1 MADIIAGLARAS
13 ADAGAGL
20 TELASGLAAVTVQI
34 RMRGHDGG
42 TGSGIVWRADGLI
55 VTNAHVAR
63 GERATVELSDGRV
76 LDARLERRDPRRDLA
91 LLRVDAG
98 GLRQARLGDS
108 RRLRPGDVVVACG
121 HPFGM
126 SNVVTVGV
134 VHRVIAHPRA
144 AGLSWVGADIALAP
158 GNSGGPLADADGAVV
173 GVNAMIVG
181 GLGVAVPAHVVER
194 FLGVPARS
202 AA

>member
-1 MADIIAGLARAS
+1 MADILDGLARAS
-13 ADAGAGL
+13 AGAGFA
-20 TELASGLAAVTVQI
+20 ELASSLAEVTVQI

-42 TGSGIVWRADGLI
+42 TGSGIVWRSDGTI

-63 GERATVELSDGRV
+63 GERAAVELSDGRV
-76 LDARLERRDPRRDLA
+76 FDARLERRDPRRDLA
-91 LLRVDAG
+91 LLRIDAT
-98 GLRQARLGDS
+98 GLRAARLGDS
-108 RRLRPGDVVVACG
+108 RRLRPGAVVVACG

-126 SNVVTVGV
+126 SNVVTVGI
-134 VHRVIAHPRA
+134 VHRLIAHPRA
-144 AGLSWVGADIALAP
+144 AGHAWIGADITLAP

-181 GLGVAVPAHVVER
+181 GLGVAIPAHAVER

>member
-1 MADIIAGLARAS
+1 MADILQGLARAS
-13 ADAGAGL
+13 AGAGAGL
-20 TELASGLAAVTVQI
+20 AELADALAAVTVQV
-34 RMRGHDGG
+34 RMRGGSAG
-42 TGSGIVWRADGLI
+42 TGSGIVWRSDGLI

-63 GERATVELSDGRV
+63 GERAAVELSDGRV

-91 LLRVDAG
+91 VLRVDAD
-98 GLRQARLGDS
+98 GLRAARLGDS

-134 VHRVIAHPRA
+134 VHRVITHPRA
-144 AGLSWVGADIALAP
+144 AEHSWIGADITLAP
-158 GNSGGPLADADGAVV
+158 GNSGGPLADADGAIV

-194 FLGVPARS
+194 FLGAAARS